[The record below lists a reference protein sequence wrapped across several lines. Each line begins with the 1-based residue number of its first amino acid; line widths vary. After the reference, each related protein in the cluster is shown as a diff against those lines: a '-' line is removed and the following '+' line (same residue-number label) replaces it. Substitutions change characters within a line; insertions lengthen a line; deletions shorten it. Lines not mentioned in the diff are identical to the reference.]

1 MLLWIGNALKTQTL
15 RFETVYTKEC
25 SYSNVFVSLWWYLN
39 FYTVWYQIIT
49 ENNIAGSLVLPTVQQ
64 ECDHTSNST
73 IFSPS
78 CPCLQLHVYYM
89 LYGKIGEQTVVS
101 YVYLKVFPP
110 FFIQVVSIFEELHKY
125 KDTNQIHDATDV
137 KDKFMRNYLK
147 YKMKI

>member
-1 MLLWIGNALKTQTL
+1 
-15 RFETVYTKEC
+15 
-25 SYSNVFVSLWWYLN
+25 
-39 FYTVWYQIIT
+39 
-49 ENNIAGSLVLPTVQQ
+49 
-64 ECDHTSNST
+64 
-73 IFSPS
+73 
-78 CPCLQLHVYYM
+78 M